1 MVKITN
7 GSRTTVVSK
16 GAFKNYYEPYGW
28 SIVDSEEKIIEG
40 KDLPNEDE
48 KTAENA
54 NESLSEA
61 PEEVFDDEGE
71 KEESP
76 EDESDIEI
84 PISEMTVAEL
94 REYAKEH
101 DIDVS
106 LAKNKKEMLAVI
118 TSEMG
123 D

>member
-28 SIVDSEEKIIEG
+28 SIVDSEEEIVTS

-48 KTAENA
+48 KTAEEA

-61 PEEVFDDEGE
+61 PEEVLDEGE

-94 REYAKEH
+94 REYAAKH

>member
-28 SIVDSEEKIIEG
+28 SIADSEEEIVASE
-40 KDLPNEDE
+40 DLPNDDE
-48 KTAENA
+48 KTAEEA

-61 PEEVFDDEGE
+61 PEEVFDEGE
-71 KEESP
+71 KEESL

-94 REYAKEH
+94 REYAEKH

>member
-28 SIVDSEEKIIEG
+28 SIVDSEEEIVVSD
-40 KDLPNEDE
+40 DLLANDE
-48 KTAENA
+48 KTAEEA

-61 PEEVFDDEGE
+61 PEEVFNEGE

-94 REYAKEH
+94 REYAEKH